1 MSLYGANLAGSLV
14 QATAFPLPITLGG
27 VTMLFNGVSTPLY
40 FVSPNQVN
48 FQIPVTA
55 STTSNATVS
64 LQQGTLST
72 ITTVPM
78 AVVSP
83 TLFSINQ
90 QGSGQGSIRIANSAT
105 IAAPEG
111 SVPGADA
118 HAVTT
123 GDVIEVYGTGFGT
136 VTPSVASG
144 SAASYSP
151 LSRTTRVVTATVG
164 GVSANVIFSG
174 LAPGVAGLY
183 QINVTIPAG
192 APRGNAVP
200 VVLTVAGVPSNTV
213 TVAVQ

>member
-1 MSLYGANLAGSLV
+1 MLV
-14 QATAFPLPITLGG
+14 NSA
-27 VTMLFNGVSTPLY
+27 STPLY

-48 FQIPVTA
+48 FQIPVNA
-55 STTSNATVS
+55 STTSNATVQV
-64 LQQGTLST
+64 QQGTLFT
-72 ITTVPM
+72 QVTVPM
-78 AVVSP
+78 AIVTP

-105 IAAPEG
+105 IAAPDG
-111 SVPGADA
+111 SIPGADTRA
-118 HAVTT
+118 AAT

-136 VTPSVASG
+136 VTPSVPSGNAASG
-144 SAASYSP
+144 NP

-213 TVAVQ
+213 TVAIQ